1 MEVFVGIEEK
11 VTSLIKEEIEKQ
23 GIILD
28 QVLYVKEGSQYFLR
42 VIIDKNGFIDLDD
55 CVNISNIV
63 NPILDKN
70 DVIENNYILDVCSK
84 EKGCE

>member
-1 MEVFVGIEEK
+1 MKIEEK
-11 VTSLIKEEIEKQ
+11 VTNLIKEEIEKT

-28 QVLYVKEGSQYFLR
+28 EVLYVKEGSQYFLR
-42 VIIDKNGFIDLDD
+42 IVIDKQGYIDLDD
-55 CVNISNIV
+55 CVNVTNII

-70 DVIENNYILDVCSK
+70 DIIENNYILDVCSK

>member
-1 MEVFVGIEEK
+1 MEVFVEIEEK
-11 VTSLIKEEIEKQ
+11 VTKLIKSEIEKQ

-42 VIIDKNGFIDLDD
+42 IVIDKQGFIDLDD
-55 CVNISNIV
+55 CVNVTNII

-70 DVIENNYILDVCSK
+70 DIIETNYILDVCSK

>member
-1 MEVFVGIEEK
+1 MGIEEK
-11 VTSLIKEEIEKQ
+11 VTNLIKDEIEKQ

>member
-1 MEVFVGIEEK
+1 MEVYVKIEDK
-11 VTSLIKEEIEKQ
+11 VTSLIKEEIEKT

-28 QVLYVKEGSQYFLR
+28 QVLYVKEGNQYFLR
-42 VIIDKNGFIDLDD
+42 IIIDKQGFIDIDD
-55 CVNISNIV
+55 CVNVTNII

-70 DVIENNYILDVCSK
+70 DIIDSNYILDVCSK

>member
-1 MEVFVGIEEK
+1 MEIEKK
-11 VTSLIKEEIEKQ
+11 VTELIKEKIEKQ

-42 VIIDKNGFIDLDD
+42 IVIDKQGFIDLDD
-55 CVNISNIV
+55 CVNVTNII

-70 DVIENNYILDVCSK
+70 DIIESNYILDVCSK

>member
-1 MEVFVGIEEK
+1 MGIEEK
-11 VTSLIKEEIEKQ
+11 VRELIQDKIEKE

-28 QVLYVKEGSQYFLR
+28 QVLYVKEGNQYFLR
-42 VIIDKNGFIDLDD
+42 VVIDKKGFIDLDD
-55 CVNISNIV
+55 CVNISNII

-70 DVIENNYILDVCSK
+70 DIIEDNYILDVCSK

>member
-1 MEVFVGIEEK
+1 MEVYVEIEDK
-11 VTSLIKEEIEKQ
+11 VKSLIKEEIEKT

-28 QVLYVKEGSQYFLR
+28 QVLYVKEGNQYFLR
-42 VIIDKNGFIDLDD
+42 IVIDKQGYIDLDD
-55 CVNISNIV
+55 CVNVTNII

-70 DVIENNYILDVCSK
+70 DIIENNYILDVCSK

>member
-1 MEVFVGIEEK
+1 MEVYVEIEDK
-11 VTSLIKEEIEKQ
+11 VKSLIKEEIEKT

-28 QVLYVKEGSQYFLR
+28 QVLYVKEGNQYFLR
-42 VIIDKNGFIDLDD
+42 IVIDKQGYIDLDD
-55 CVNISNIV
+55 CVNISNII

-70 DVIENNYILDVCSK
+70 DIISNNYILDVCSK

>member
-1 MEVFVGIEEK
+1 MELYVEIEEK
-11 VTSLIKEEIEKQ
+11 VTNLIKKPIEDT

-28 QVLYVKEGSQYFLR
+28 QVLYVKEGNQYFLR
-42 VIIDKNGFIDLDD
+42 VVIDKQGFIDLDD
-55 CVNISNIV
+55 CVNITNII

-70 DVIENNYILDVCSK
+70 DIIENNYILDVCSK